1 MQYIDHCDSALDDFC
16 AIFWPCSFI
25 SRKGERCV
33 NVKERHIKGHQN
45 LRGNVIGSGSYESD
59 FTFEDFCED
68 WAAHVKH
75 YLTAIQEDLESQMTK
90 SRTADEVR
98 VTTKLHHGNLTNFYY
113 HNGGARKFVSHVT
126 CFCCL
131 RELAEHP
138 LPCGHV
144 ICTPCVKGYGKP
156 HEELSGS
163 YTVPTCP
170 LHDFEAVFSTPVEVY
185 LKPPLAGLRIL
196 SLDGWVTILYLH

>member
-1 MQYIDHCDSALDDFC
+1 MQYLDHCDSALDDFC

-33 NVKERHIKGHQN
+33 NVKERHAKGHQN
-45 LRGNVIGSGSYESD
+45 QRGNVIGSGPYEAS
-59 FTFEDFCED
+59 FTFDIFCDD
-68 WAAHVKH
+68 WFLHLKH
-75 YLTAIQEDLESQMTK
+75 YLTKFQGELESQMTL
-90 SRTADEVR
+90 SRTADEVV
-98 VTTKLHHGNLTNFYY
+98 VTTKLHHANVTSFFY
-113 HNGGARKFVSHVT
+113 HMGGARKFVSHAT

-144 ICTPCVKGYGKP
+144 LCTACVKGYGKP

-163 YTVPTCP
+163 FTIATCP
-170 LHDFEAVFSTPVEVY
+170 LHDYEAVFSSPMEVY
-185 LKPPLAGLRIL
+185 FKPPLAGLRIL
-196 SLDGWVTILYLH
+196 SLDG